1 MSLYIKEGFEDD
13 IRELPLHVQVWF
25 GEKYAEFYEDISYG
39 NDGWPTFYICPA
51 MINGKK
57 VPVFLNLSGVDNGDE
72 GMPGYKISTAIY
84 DDDEETIFGIDG
96 NEETLLRDE
105 SEDLNLVVWEL
116 MMAKVDKLINE
127 NNKG

>member
-1 MSLYIKEGFEDD
+1 MSLYIKEGFKDD
-13 IRELPLHVQVWF
+13 ILELPLHVQVWF
-25 GEKYAEFYEDISYG
+25 GEKHAEFYEDISYG

-51 MINGKK
+51 VINDKK

-72 GMPGYKISTAIY
+72 GMPGYKISSAIY

-105 SEDLNLVVWEL
+105 SEDVNLVVWER
-116 MMAKVDKLINE
+116 MMTMVDALINE

>member
-13 IRELPLHVQVWF
+13 ITELPLHVQVWF
-25 GEKYAEFYEDISYG
+25 HETSARLYEDISYG
-39 NDGWPTFYICPA
+39 NDGWPTFYICPVI
-51 MINGKK
+51 INGKK
-57 VPVFLNLSGVDNGDE
+57 MPAFLNLSGVDNGDE

-105 SEDLNLVVWEL
+105 SEDVNLVVWER
-116 MMAKVDKLINE
+116 MMTMVTKLLNDNE
-127 NNKG
+127 GK